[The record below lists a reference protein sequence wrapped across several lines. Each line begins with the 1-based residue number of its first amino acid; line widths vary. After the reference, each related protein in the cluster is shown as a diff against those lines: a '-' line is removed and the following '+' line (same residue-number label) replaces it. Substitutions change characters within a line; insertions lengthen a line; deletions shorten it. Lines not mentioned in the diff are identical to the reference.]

1 MTELDQTITQIK
13 QSTDYQ
19 INKRILK
26 EKMQTDLHLH
36 YNNGLF
42 KVTPELLAFVYSWDD
57 VELIL
62 EDVYENPIIVNK
74 LKFLQLCQKHY
85 KKVMNMWYIQ
95 HEQLK
100 QTRKV

>member
-1 MTELDQTITQIK
+1 MTDLEQIVTQIK

-42 KVTPELLAFVYSWDD
+42 KVTPALMAFVFSWNTD
-57 VELIL
+57 ELIL
-62 EDVYENPIIVNK
+62 EDVYENPILVNK
-74 LKFLQLCQKHY
+74 SKFLKICQQHY
-85 KKVMNMWYIQ
+85 QKVMNMWYIQ